1 MRLHRTAGHRLRH
14 LLWLAACVAGIA
26 AQAQP
31 LAGKTPECP
40 RDAPMGELQLH
51 GEWTGS
57 IAGRPQTVHLSLGP
71 HPQWAGTV
79 KGTIERSGGSP
90 GGTRPMV
97 GDVDDGN
104 VTLEE
109 SADGT
114 QITATWLGTVVDGS
128 CAREIRG
135 DYIEG
140 EGTAPQPFVLRKLQ
154 P

>member
-14 LLWLAACVAGIA
+14 LLGLAACVAGIT

-40 RDAPMGELQLH
+40 RDAPMGDLQLQ
-51 GEWTGS
+51 GEWAGS
-57 IAGRPQTVHLSLGP
+57 IEGQPQTVQLRLGP
-71 HPQWAGTV
+71 HPQWEGTV
-79 KGTIERSGGSP
+79 KGTIERSGAAD
-90 GGTRPMV
+90 GTRPMV

-114 QITATWLGTVVDGS
+114 QITATWLGTVVEGS

-140 EGTAPQPFVLRKLQ
+140 ENAPPQPFVLRKRQ

>member
-1 MRLHRTAGHRLRH
+1 MADQQLR
-14 LLWLAACVAGIA
+14 
-26 AQAQP
+26 
-31 LAGKTPECP
+31 GKW
-40 RDAPMGELQLH
+40 A
-51 GEWTGS
+51 GS
-57 IAGRPQTVHLSLGP
+57 IEGQSQTVQLQLGP

-79 KGTIERSGGSP
+79 KGTIERSGGH

-128 CAREIRG
+128 CAQEIRG

-140 EGTAPQPFVLRKLQ
+140 EDAAPQPFVLRKLQ